1 MSRKRSVLHS
11 SACSSPPPRGPD
23 RDLLST
29 PIPPWDGRRREIFT
43 FPRYVAT
50 GPIIP
55 DTESLS
61 EERPVRFRGN
71 TVHLTSPPCY
81 PVQNSNRRT
90 GHGTHGGGTSEG
102 GANHRLHQLG
112 SAGQDLSQGEDS
124 IRVVR
129 HGENE
134 RSPARFAGPRGH
146 LLRHRP
152 GAVHAV
158 FLPRGPAMPSGGVAV
173 AARSVGQGQGG
184 RQVRDLAGAHPAGM
198 GAVAAT
204 A

>member
-1 MSRKRSVLHS
+1 MSEWRSGRARQVFASLLRIGWTIKRQSGSHRTLSKSGFPDFVFSFHDS
-11 SACSSPPPRGPD
+11 EDIGPRM
-23 RDLLST
+23 L
-29 PIPPWDGRRREIFT
+29 
-43 FPRYVAT
+43 PRIGKRT
-50 GPIIP
+50 GLKP
-55 DTESLS
+55 
-61 EERPVRFRGN
+61 N

-90 GHGTHGGGTSEG
+90 GHGTYGGGTSEG

-112 SAGQDLSQGEDS
+112 GAGQDLSQGEDP

-129 HGENE
+129 PGENE

-146 LLRHRP
+146 LLRDRP

-158 FLPRGPAMPSGGVAV
+158 VLPRGAALPSGGDPVAG
-173 AARSVGQGQGG
+173 RSLHEGQSGRENRGSRRRPPGG
-184 RQVRDLAGAHPAGM
+184 G